1 VQQVDTLAQRRSS
14 ISPRTAA
21 VSLVAVVGLVV
32 AGVLLLSQHP
42 FLLQQCLNGLTF
54 GSLVALIALG
64 YTMVYGIIG
73 LINFAHG
80 DLFMLGAFL
89 AASLIGWLGLES
101 AGTLGTIGGIALLLI
116 VVPLFCACLNWT
128 VDRLVYKPLR
138 NAPKLAPLVSAIG
151 VSFIFMNLGEFW
163 GGPADKSFPGL
174 VSGRNL
180 LGDSA
185 LQITAKDLLLVAV
198 VVPIMVGLTLLV
210 KRTQLGRS
218 MRATAQNPVAARLMG
233 IDVDRVIGAT
243 FLIGGGLGGV
253 ASVVYGLYINTIG
266 FQMGYQNGLYA
277 FTAAVLGGIGNIPG
291 AVLGGLVIGL
301 VRSLGSAF
309 VGEKWSDAII
319 FGILILILV
328 FKPSGLLGER
338 TREKV

>member
-1 VQQVDTLAQRRSS
+1 MPQVETAPQRRHRLSS
-14 ISPRTAA
+14 RTLLLAA
-21 VSLVAVVGLVV
+21 VAACLLFPLVLPGRLAYVNY
-32 AGVLLLSQHP
+32 
-42 FLLQQCLNGLTF
+42 CWIGLTF
-54 GSLVALIALG
+54 GGLVALIALG

-89 AASLIGWLGLES
+89 AWTIAGWLDLES
-101 AGTLGTIGGIALLLI
+101 AGALPMLGGIALLLV
-116 VVPLFCACLNWT
+116 VVPAFCACLNWS

-151 VSFIFMNLGEFW
+151 VSFIFMNIGEFW
-163 GGPADKSFPGL
+163 GGPADLSFPKL
-174 VSGRNL
+174 IPDRNL
-180 LGDSA
+180 LGDS
-185 LQITAKDLLLVAV
+185 QVEITAKDLMLVVV
-198 VVPIMVGLTLLV
+198 VVPIMVGLTILV
-210 KRTQLGRS
+210 KRTQLGRA
-218 MRATAQNPVAARLMG
+218 MRATSQNPVAARLMG
-233 IDVDRVIGAT
+233 VDVDRVIGAT
-243 FLIGGGLGGV
+243 FLIGGALGGV

-301 VRSLGSAF
+301 VRSLGSGYI
-309 VGEKWSDAII
+309 GEKWSDALI

-328 FKPSGLLGER
+328 FRPAGLLGER
-338 TREKV
+338 TQEKV